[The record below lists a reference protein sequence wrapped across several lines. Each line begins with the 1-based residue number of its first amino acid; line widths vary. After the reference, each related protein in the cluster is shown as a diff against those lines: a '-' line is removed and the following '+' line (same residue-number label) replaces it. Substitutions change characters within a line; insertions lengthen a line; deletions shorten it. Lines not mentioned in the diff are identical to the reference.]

1 MNKQYDNELSGA
13 LFKNDDMRE
22 GKKDPNYKGSVT
34 VEGVEYW
41 VSAWLN
47 VAKSG
52 QRFMSLKLKPKGE
65 KPSAAPSAPPP
76 ADDFNDDI
84 PF

>member
-1 MNKQYDNELSGA
+1 MSKQYDNELSGA
-13 LFKNDDMRE
+13 LFKNENMRE
-22 GKKDPNYKGSVT
+22 GKSDPNYKGSVT
-34 VEGVEYW
+34 VGGVEYW

-52 QRFMSLKLKPKGE
+52 QRFMSLKLKAKDG
-65 KPSAAPSAPPP
+65 KSAPAKP
-76 ADDFNDDI
+76 AAEEFNDEI